1 MKWFLVATLCI
12 FLLLGTTRGQR
23 DDEDI
28 EEEMLTD
35 EQLRALH
42 QKFDQ
47 DGNGKVSLAEIMA
60 FASEMGRSI
69 AARDIS
75 AILEEIDLDKDG
87 KLSLEEHLTD
97 IENQAEGGDEEEK
110 QEMRNRKRI
119 EEDKFMA
126 ADVNQDKV
134 LDVDEVAS
142 LFYPETHEGVLAVT
156 VAETMR
162 QKDRN
167 QDGKLSPREFWE
179 VEGTG
184 EDAELT
190 EEEKQDFAKLDLNGD
205 GVIDM
210 SELRLWES
218 GKSSVEDSHLDG
230 LPCWIDCQKKHRHLL
245 FCCTA
250 LPSAVVASVMS
261 AQFSPFEGDCPMWTQ
276 PGRLSKPLKLL
287 VGYVFVVT

>member
-218 GKSSVEDSHLDG
+218 GKFHTEEAMKAIFESADKDNDLHITADELTQAKSTIALGDA
-230 LPCWIDCQKKHRHLL
+230 QYHLL
-245 FCCTA
+245 EWA
-250 LPSAVVASVMS
+250 EHNEL
-261 AQFSPFEGDCPMWTQ
+261 
-276 PGRLSKPLKLL
+276 
-287 VGYVFVVT
+287 